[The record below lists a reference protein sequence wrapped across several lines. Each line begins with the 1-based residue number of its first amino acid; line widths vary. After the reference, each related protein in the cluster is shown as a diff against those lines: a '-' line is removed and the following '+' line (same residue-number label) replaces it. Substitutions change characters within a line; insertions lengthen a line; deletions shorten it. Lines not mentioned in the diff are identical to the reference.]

1 MNPEQRARALE
12 ARDRHMQAG
21 GLWVDNDDW
30 LAAVEWA
37 FATQAAG
44 VRVVPE
50 HLRKWCER
58 YTTEELRGAL
68 RGLCTQPPSR
78 EEISKLVSFVLKVAD
93 FPPPA
98 LGEGWMQIETAP
110 TEGDDVLGMI
120 AIGRNAQANLPGEFV
135 LNVELDKQQNIYTT
149 FRTILSEPEFT
160 MLSNILRRM
169 IRDAAT

>member
-1 MNPEQRARALE
+1 MLTKRFI
-12 ARDRHMQAG
+12 D
-21 GLWVDNDDW
+21 
-30 LAAVEWA
+30 AVEKLA
-37 FATQAAG
+37 FEIPAPNLYTPQFVQMCISARLSATQAAG

-50 HLRKWCER
+50 DSLAQPYADPWMPSF
-58 YTTEELRGAL
+58 TGTSTEA
-68 RGLCTQPPSR
+68 
-78 EEISKLVSFVLKVAD
+78 
-93 FPPPA
+93 PA
-98 LGEGWMQIETAP
+98 LGEGWMPIETAP
-110 TEGDDVLGMI
+110 TEGDDGLGMI